1 MSYKATAILTNYCR
15 QENVKKIIPCLRSQ
29 TVPIE
34 IIMINNSNI
43 KDEYDV
49 DLQINAS
56 KNLMCFPRWFACNY
70 ATSPYVFSLDDDLI
84 FSDDNV
90 IADCIQYSK
99 ENHCA
104 VGGFGVVLDNSNYWT
119 SFHVRANAEMSHEVA
134 ALGGEGLLVD
144 IIKGRFLF
152 TQKQFLKNVPLIA
165 PDNISYENPRFEDD
179 IFISSYIN
187 KKIIPTF
194 LANRLIELPENDFS
208 LFRRRIHRESRFV
221 AAKKFFNKNEG
232 N

>member
-104 VGGFGVVLDNSNYWT
+104 VGGFGVVLDNLNYWR
-119 SFHVRANAEMSHEVA
+119 SSHVRSNAEMSHKVN
-134 ALGGEGLLVD
+134 

-194 LANRLIELPENDFS
+194 LANRLIELPQNGFS
-208 LFRRRIHRESRFV
+208 LFGQPIHRESRSV

-232 N
+232 D

>member
-104 VGGFGVVLDNSNYWT
+104 VGGFGVALDNLNYWR
-119 SFHVRANAEMSHEVA
+119 SSHVRANAEMSHEVN
-134 ALGGEGLLVD
+134 